1 MYGGLMS
8 IFFRIAGFRASPAA
22 HSVRALHPLSLP
34 VLRQRVLHDGRTLY
48 LQHSVPAHER
58 EGEVRL
64 MQRDNGEGITRL

>member
-1 MYGGLMS
+1 MS
-8 IFFRIAGFRASPAA
+8 IFFCIAGFCASPAA

-34 VLRQRVLHDGRTLY
+34 ILRQRVLHDGRTLY